1 MANKKGGF
9 LRNYRGI
16 LLLICGI
23 ITGSIVGI
31 ILGNRTSVLKPIGDI
46 FLNLLFTAVVP
57 LVFFAIATAVAN
69 INRSEQFGKLLGVMS
84 IVFISTLLV
93 AAFITIITA
102 WFFPLHQSLLIPG
115 ISTHINSEDKN
126 IGAQITQLLTT
137 GEFFQLLSRKSM
149 LALMIF
155 SALTGFAVH
164 NSGEKGHAFR
174 EFLNSGNEVLK
185 NVLLLIMKLAP
196 VGLGCYFAY
205 QVGTIG
211 PQLFGTYGKAMLL
224 FHGVGLFYYL
234 FVFSLYA
241 FIAGG
246 WDALKVYWRNN
257 ITPSATALGTCSSI
271 ATIPANLFAAKQM
284 NIPGYIANLVVPIG
298 ASLHKEGSS
307 ISSVIKI
314 VVVFAMFNKPFMGF
328 GTILFALGI
337 SVIISMVEGGIPN
350 GGYIGEMLVISVYG
364 FPPEVLPAVM
374 IIGTLVD
381 PLATLLNVTG
391 DTVSA
396 MMITRFTEG
405 KKWLKTVPIEGVEMV

>member
-1 MANKKGGF
+1 MANTERNF
-9 LRNYRGI
+9 LKNYKDI

-23 ITGSIVGI
+23 IAGSIAGI
-31 ILGNRTSVLKPIGDI
+31 VLGSRTSVLKPIGDI

-57 LVFFAIATAVAN
+57 LVFFAIATAIAN
-69 INRSEQFGKLLGVMS
+69 INRSEQFGKLMVVMPL
-84 IVFISTLLV
+84 VFIITLLI
-93 AAFITIITA
+93 AAFITLMTA
-102 WFFPLHQSLLIPG
+102 WLFPLNQSLNISG
-115 ISTHINSEDKN
+115 IVTQASSEDKN
-126 IGAQITQLLTT
+126 IGTQITQLLTT

-155 SALTGFAVH
+155 SAITGFAVH
-164 NSGEKGHAFR
+164 NSGEKGNTFR

-185 NVLLLIMKLAP
+185 NVLLIIMKLAP
-196 VGLGCYFAY
+196 IGLGCYFAY
-205 QVGTIG
+205 QVGTLG
-211 PQLFGTYGKAMLL
+211 PQLFGTYSKAMLL
-224 FHGVGLFYYL
+224 FHGVGLFYYI
-234 FVFSLYA
+234 FMFSLYA

-246 WDALKVYWRNN
+246 WDAIKLYWQNN

-271 ATIPANLFAAKQM
+271 ATIPANLLAAKKM

-307 ISSVIKI
+307 ISSVVKI

-405 KKWLKTVPIEGVEMV
+405 KKWLRNTN